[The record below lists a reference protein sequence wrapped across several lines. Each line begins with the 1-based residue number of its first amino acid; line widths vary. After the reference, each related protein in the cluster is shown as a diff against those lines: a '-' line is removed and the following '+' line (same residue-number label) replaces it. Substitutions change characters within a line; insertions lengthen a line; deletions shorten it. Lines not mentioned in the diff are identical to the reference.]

1 MASTEPCPAESRS
14 SQLHTNNHPHYKQNL
29 YSFRGLATQRWI
41 VQQDDL
47 RRTTIGVV
55 VTDLRWKVTDRTE
68 SNRVTLGVLGSK

>member
-1 MASTEPCPAESRS
+1 M
-14 SQLHTNNHPHYKQNL
+14 
-29 YSFRGLATQRWI
+29 ATQRWI